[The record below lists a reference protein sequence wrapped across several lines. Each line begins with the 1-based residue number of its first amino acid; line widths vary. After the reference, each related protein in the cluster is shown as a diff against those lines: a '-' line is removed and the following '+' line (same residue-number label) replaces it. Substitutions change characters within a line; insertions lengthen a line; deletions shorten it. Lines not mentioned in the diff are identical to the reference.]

1 MRSPDQRA
9 RSPQPRSYT
18 PLGARARRAAIGR
31 CRLLLTELRGTIRPM
46 PYWALP
52 YVGQLIQFSLVVVAE
67 WKDRSTPKGWVVMVL
82 SAILALVLGTSTIGS
97 GTRPIRPRRH

>member
-52 YVGQLIQFSLVVVAE
+52 YVGQLIQFSLVVVDE
-67 WKDRSTPKGWVVMVL
+67 GKDRSTPKGWGVVGFC
-82 SAILALVLGTSTIGS
+82 AILASVVGASTH
-97 GTRPIRPRRH
+97 RKQQH